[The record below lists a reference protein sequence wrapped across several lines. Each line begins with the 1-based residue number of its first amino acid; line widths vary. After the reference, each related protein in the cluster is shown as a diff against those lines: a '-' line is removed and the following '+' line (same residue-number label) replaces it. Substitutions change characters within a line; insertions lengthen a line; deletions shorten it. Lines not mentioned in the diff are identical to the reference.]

1 MPRLDSPTLQV
12 PRGAAV
18 ASATEADPI
27 PSSGL
32 AGTLVSDSELVDFL
46 HTLLTR
52 STEALSASAD
62 GVCC

>member
-1 MPRLDSPTLQV
+1 M
-12 PRGAAV
+12 